1 MIKLG
6 GFFGRKALPPDA
18 LDSSEAPAENP
29 LELDEELFSAHAIQL
44 GAENETLRNLLVDAS
59 AKIDELDNIKSVV
72 SKLVDPVG
80 KALRAIEAERVEKLS
95 LQTVLNNTRTAYGKL
110 RNEYADME
118 RKAAAADAQ
127 CGELHQELETAYGQV
142 KAAEAA
148 KSEVAADIA
157 ARLAQIDELE
167 ARLSQEATENK
178 ALAGEKRRLG
188 ERLQAAEKRIN
199 ALESDLNSTRQ
210 RLMIAD
216 DEKHAQQVLLD
227 RASIDAAQLSRKL
240 AEQEANL
247 NATQGRLRQVQ
258 ANLAEL
264 TAERNRL
271 AGALD
276 EANERHEQE
285 LTSQRMRMELLQ
297 TRMMAGE
304 KLLGEAR
311 QHLLARAEEISAMDR
326 RLNEMA
332 VERDGL
338 QARMEGL
345 EADRRSRET
354 ALHEMDQARN
364 GLRERAAALAH
375 ALAAKQ
381 EALAQAEETIAT
393 QHERVVA
400 FEQALNEKQEFAERT
415 IEELTAAVHREQM
428 ERSVVEG
435 ALETAR
441 KDFTR
446 VMRELLAVK
455 RQMEAEEPLPHPIA
469 ANAA

>member
-1 MIKLG
+1 
-6 GFFGRKALPPDA
+6 
-18 LDSSEAPAENP
+18 
-29 LELDEELFSAHAIQL
+29 
-44 GAENETLRNLLVDAS
+44 LR
-59 AKIDELDNIKSVV
+59 
-72 SKLVDPVG
+72 
-80 KALRAIEAERVEKLS
+80 
-95 LQTVLNNTRTAYGKL
+95 
-110 RNEYADME
+110 
-118 RKAAAADAQ
+118 
-127 CGELHQELETAYGQV
+127 
-142 KAAEAA
+142 AAEAA
-148 KSEVAADIA
+148 RAETANDLT
-157 ARLAQIDELE
+157 ARHGQIDELE

-178 ALAGEKRRLG
+178 ALAGEKRRLS

-199 ALESDLNSTRQ
+199 TLESDINSTRQ

-247 NATQGRLRQVQ
+247 NAAQGRLRQVQ

-264 TAERNRL
+264 TAERNRI

-276 EANERHEQE
+276 ESNERHEQE

-311 QHLLARAEEISAMDR
+311 QHLLARAEEVSALDR
-326 RLNEMA
+326 HLNETT

-338 QARMEGL
+338 EARLEEL
-345 EADRRSRET
+345 EASRNAREA

-446 VMRELLAVK
+446 VMRELLAIK
-455 RQMEAEEPLPHPIA
+455 RQQEAEDLARQPVA